1 MEEKKRK
8 GYKTSKAQVEA
19 NKRYLM
25 KNEEAKEKKKISN
38 LKSNGKKFILEYAK
52 LEELEDYEKF
62 IEERKK
68 LLKNC
73 WHNQNIMIYLKHR
86 KKDKK
91 ILNNK

>member
-25 KNEEAKEKKKISN
+25 NNEEAKEKKKISN
-38 LKSNGKKFILEYAK
+38 LKSNGKKFILEYAN

-62 IEERKK
+62 IKERKDI
-68 LLKNC
+68 LKKVPHEDIEN
-73 WHNQNIMIYLKHR
+73 HK
-86 KKDKK
+86 
-91 ILNNK
+91 